1 MIYRHLLFVIDHFI
15 IIGFINTLMSKTDI
29 NLWGYLFSCIGV
41 HPFKYLV
48 YYLMH
53 SHVFY
58 RTTFSETPV
67 TDSNLSPFVWLV
79 TNPCFLTSCQPHL
92 IKLQTK
98 EVFSENLVLTR
109 FFFVFSSLQMMM
121 VIMREL
127 MADEMLEEILW
138 WTEATF
144 KLLQLCRASL

>member
-15 IIGFINTLMSKTDI
+15 IIGFINTLMSKTDV

-138 WTEATF
+138 
-144 KLLQLCRASL
+144 